1 MPDVRAPESDG
12 SCTSRLTLTADD
24 CRRVPL
30 AVPSRGQ
37 GTPALMTVLQKA
49 RVSLIRT
56 PSAEGIGDRTALPG
70 PVLTRAEGPRLQ
82 DQMTGPQLL
91 RWHPT

>member
-1 MPDVRAPESDG
+1 
-12 SCTSRLTLTADD
+12 
-24 CRRVPL
+24 
-30 AVPSRGQ
+30 
-37 GTPALMTVLQKA
+37 MTVLQKA